1 MIIALWSVIILLAV
15 AIWAC
20 ICSGRNYQ
28 DSIVSLEYRMEGMVH
43 KTDSQAKQIEELER
57 LVWKHSYGIRFVE
70 SDMEVVKNK
79 LKKNHKK

>member
-1 MIIALWSVIILLAV
+1 
-15 AIWAC
+15 
-20 ICSGRNYQ
+20 
-28 DSIVSLEYRMEGMVH
+28 VH

-70 SDMEVVKNK
+70 SDIEVVKNK